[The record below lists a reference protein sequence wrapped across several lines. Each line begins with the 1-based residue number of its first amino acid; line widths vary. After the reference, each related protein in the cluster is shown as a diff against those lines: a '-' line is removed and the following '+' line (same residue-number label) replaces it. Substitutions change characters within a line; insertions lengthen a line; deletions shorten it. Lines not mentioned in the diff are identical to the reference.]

1 MKPILAV
8 LLTLGLAACSNG
20 GGDGKAKAD
29 IINNDGRSI
38 GSATFVQGT
47 NGVLITIRVTN
58 LTPGRHG
65 MHFHNVGDCSDSKD
79 GFKKAGGHIAPTGKP
94 HGYLNP
100 DGPHEGNLPNL
111 IVGEDGVAEVEL
123 YTQLVTVSGGAAA
136 LLDKNGS
143 ALIIHENPDDHMT
156 QPIGG
161 AAARIACGVIK
172 SS

>member
-1 MKPILAV
+1 MKPILAAI
-8 LLTLGLAACSNG
+8 LTLALAACGNG
-20 GGDGKAKAD
+20 SGDGKAKAD
-29 IINNDGRSI
+29 IINGDGKII
-38 GSATFVQGT
+38 GRATFVQGT
-47 NGVLITIRVTN
+47 NGVIVSIEVKGLP
-58 LTPGRHG
+58 PGLHG
-65 MHFHNVGDCSDSKD
+65 MHFHNVGDCSDRKD
-79 GFKKAGGHIAPTGKP
+79 GFKKSGGHIAPTGKP

-111 IVGEDGVAEVEL
+111 VVGEDGVAQVEL

-161 AAARIACGVIK
+161 SGGRIACGVIK
-172 SS
+172 PG